1 MSKNTDEKKKEKTM
15 AIANLSEL
23 HALAVIWILTDIVN
37 GDVDISLI
45 S

>member
-1 MSKNTDEKKKEKTM
+1 M
-15 AIANLSEL
+15 ALANLSEL